1 MNVHVILICAD
12 ITTPTIGVARVE
24 VRAAGCGN
32 VYHLSL
38 RAALAGGG
46 KDGGKDSG
54 KGFDPDDPEF
64 VDRIARTI
72 HIGNLAN
79 EATSLNHSA
88 AHGCCQ

>member
-1 MNVHVILICAD
+1 
-12 ITTPTIGVARVE
+12 
-24 VRAAGCGN
+24 

-88 AHGCCQ
+88 AHGCCTRLLPVMIPPISIAGES